1 MAKDKRKKIDV
12 FKLKKKAKPIIQKL
26 KYKMFQFKRKP

>member
-12 FKLKKKAKPIIQKL
+12 FKLKKKAKPINMKKFYQFKL
-26 KYKMFQFKRKP
+26 KK

>member
-12 FKLKKKAKPIIQKL
+12 FKLKKKAKPIDMTP
-26 KYKMFQFKRKP
+26 KYKMFQFKRKK